1 VVRITLNV
9 NGEEHQLDVAIYTTL
24 RDALRD
30 NLGFTDVKSGCG
42 EGECGACTVLVD
54 GRPIASCLMLAAQA
68 QGKKLITARGLVKD
82 GKLHP
87 LQEKFIEH
95 GVIQCGYCTPGM
107 LLTAKA
113 LLDKNPHPTEE
124 DIKLAISGNM
134 CRCTGYQQ
142 IIEAIMDAASAMSKS
157 KEVLG

>member
-1 VVRITLNV
+1 VTRITLNV
-9 NGEEHQLDVAIYTTL
+9 NGEEHQLDVAVQTTL
-24 RDALRD
+24 RDALRE

-54 GRPIASCLMLAAQA
+54 GRPVASCLMFAAQA
-68 QGKKLITARGLVKD
+68 QGKTLVTARGLSKN

-87 LQEKFIEH
+87 LQEKFIQH
-95 GVIQCGYCTPGM
+95 GVVQCGYCTPGM

-113 LLDKNPHPTEE
+113 LLDKNPHPTEDE
-124 DIKLAISGNM
+124 IKVAISGNM

-142 IIEAIMDAASAMSKS
+142 IIEAIMDAASEMNNA
-157 KEVLG
+157 KEKRG

>member
-1 VVRITLNV
+1 VIKVTLNV
-9 NGEEHQLDVAIYTTL
+9 NKEDYQVEVAPYETL

-30 NLGFTDVKSGCG
+30 RLGFTDVKSGCG
-42 EGECGACTVLVD
+42 EGECGACTVLID
-54 GRPIASCLMLAAQA
+54 GKPVTSCLMLAAQA
-68 QGKKLITARGLVKD
+68 EGKKVTTARGMAMN
-82 GKLHP
+82 GNLHP

-95 GVIQCGYCTPGM
+95 GAVQCGYCTPGM

-124 DIKLAISGNM
+124 EIRVAISGNM

-142 IIEAIMDAASAMSKS
+142 IIEAIMDAASEMNAGKG
-157 KEVLG
+157 KR